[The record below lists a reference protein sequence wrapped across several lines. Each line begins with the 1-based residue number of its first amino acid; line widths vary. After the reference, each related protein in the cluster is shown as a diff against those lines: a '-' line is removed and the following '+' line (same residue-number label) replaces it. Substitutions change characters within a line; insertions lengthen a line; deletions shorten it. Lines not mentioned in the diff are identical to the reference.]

1 MAESATSASR
11 ASNSKKSPDGA
22 VVAPVTALRGVEER
36 GTEQAVVRPT
46 VGGRPRAHGVC
57 LHPSRVCVPAAA
69 AIAPCACIPT
79 VEVQRDSSPSAA

>member
-1 MAESATSASR
+1 MDVQTAMAESTTSAAR

-46 VGGRPRAHGVC
+46 VGGRP
-57 LHPSRVCVPAAA
+57 
-69 AIAPCACIPT
+69 
-79 VEVQRDSSPSAA
+79 